1 MNANRILWLTENYP
15 PQRGGMAQSCDR
27 IIDGLRK
34 EGFLIDI
41 LHFTERGVP
50 FQSTQ
55 QLNGTYTCIPFKES
69 ESHTVNL
76 AWNYHQQ
83 KEISMLVCFGGYL
96 GVLAAPVFAKWLNVP
111 LLSMIRGNDFD
122 TSIFTPRKRD
132 LLKDLFEVS
141 TVICSVTTDKKEKIE
156 KFFNAKNVVYIPN
169 GIDLSAWE
177 PSRSELDFATK
188 WKTENASDKL
198 VVGIFG
204 QLKAKKGL
212 DFFIH
217 ATASITNHEQLH
229 LLLIGEIAEETLQ
242 LLRESGIAYS
252 HFSFMDRYEL
262 MPYYLCCDCIAIPSY
277 YDGMPNVLLE
287 AGALSIPVLASQ
299 VGGMKDVIEH
309 EASGLLFEPG
319 DLKSCSSALYQFTT
333 FSKAQ
338 RTAIGKNLYTKI
350 KNAYTNKQETHQYE
364 KIFKKIMDTPG
375 STRIVQVHPV
385 Q

>member
-1 MNANRILWLTENYP
+1 MKAYRILWLTENYP

-34 EGFLIDI
+34 EGFIIDI
-41 LHFTERGVP
+41 LHFTESGIP
-50 FQSTQ
+50 FRTTQ
-55 QLNGTYTCIPFKES
+55 QLNGTYTSISFKES
-69 ESHTVNL
+69 ESHTLNL
-76 AWNYHQQ
+76 AWNYIQK
-83 KEISMLVCFGGYL
+83 KEISLLVCFGGHL
-96 GVLAAPVFAKWLNVP
+96 GVIAAPVFARWLDVP
-111 LLSMIRGNDFD
+111 LLTMIRGNDFD
-122 TSIFTPRKRD
+122 TSIFTPRKRE

-141 TVICSVTTDKKEKIE
+141 TKICSVTTDKKEKIE
-156 KFFNAKNVVYIPN
+156 KFFNINDVAYIPN

-177 PSRSELDFATK
+177 PSISELDFATQ
-188 WKTENASDKL
+188 WKSENAPEKL

-217 ATASITNHEQLH
+217 AAAGMAAHKQIH

-242 LLRESGIAYS
+242 LLKESAIAYS

-287 AGALSIPVLASQ
+287 AGTLSIPVIAAK
-299 VGGMKDVIEH
+299 VGGMKDVIED
-309 EASGLLFEPG
+309 EVSGLLFEPG
-319 DLKSCSSALYQFTT
+319 DVKSCSLAVHQFTDLND
-333 FSKAQ
+333 AQ
-338 RTAIGKNLYTKI
+338 RATLGKNLYTKI
-350 KNAYTNKQETHQYE
+350 KSSFTSKHESQQYE
-364 KIFKKIMDTPG
+364 NLFKKILDTTGPG
-375 STRIVQVHPV
+375 HIVQMHS

>member
-1 MNANRILWLTENYP
+1 MSAYRILWLTENYP

-34 EGFLIDI
+34 EGFIIDI
-41 LHFTERGVP
+41 LHFSERGVP
-50 FQSTQ
+50 FQSIQ
-55 QLNGTYTCIPFKES
+55 QLNGTYTSISFQES
-69 ESHTVNL
+69 ESHTLNL
-76 AWNYHQQ
+76 AWNYLQK

-96 GVLAAPVFAKWLNVP
+96 GVLAAPVFARWLGVP
-111 LLSMIRGNDFD
+111 LLTMIRGNDFD

-141 TVICSVTTDKKEKIE
+141 TAICSVTTDKKEKIE
-156 KFFNAKNVVYIPN
+156 KFFSVKDVAYIPN
-169 GIDLSAWE
+169 GIDLSAWQ

-188 WKTENASDKL
+188 WKSENAPDKL

-217 ATASITNHEQLH
+217 AAVRITDHEQLH

-242 LLRESGIAYS
+242 LLQDAAMAYS

-287 AGALSIPVLASQ
+287 AGALSIPVLASN

-309 EASGLLFEPG
+309 EVGGLLFEPG
-319 DLKSCSSALYQFTT
+319 NLTSCSAALYQFTAL
-333 FSKAQ
+333 SKEQ
-338 RTAIGKNLYTKI
+338 RTTLGKNLYTKI
-350 KNAYTNKQETHQYE
+350 ESTYTSKQETQHYE
-364 KIFKKIMDTPG
+364 KLFKKILDTTGP
-375 STRIVQVHPV
+375 SRIVQMHPV